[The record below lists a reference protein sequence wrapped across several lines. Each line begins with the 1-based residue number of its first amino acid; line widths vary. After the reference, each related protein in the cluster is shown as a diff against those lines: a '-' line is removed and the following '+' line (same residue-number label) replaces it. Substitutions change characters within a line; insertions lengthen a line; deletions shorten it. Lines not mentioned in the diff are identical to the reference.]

1 MSLGTK
7 PKMRERTMTPE
18 WVVVVEEESGVE
30 AR

>member
-7 PKMRERTMTPE
+7 RKMRERTMTVE
-18 WVVVVEEESGVE
+18 WVVEEEESGVE